1 MDTFKYTQITRFGT
15 IRYGDIPKGKT
26 VRQVPQLP
34 RVGTVVRTKTG
45 WCAEGRIGAFYAPTR
60 AEAVSKF
67 IAAINE
73 DN

>member
-1 MDTFKYTQITRFGT
+1 MDTYKYTQVTRLGT

-26 VRQVPQLP
+26 VRQVPRLP
-34 RVGTVVRTKTG
+34 RVGTVTKCNAG

-60 AEAVSKF
+60 AAAVQKF